1 MAEFSGGLKVQVYG
15 GSIADPVSNALVTVF
30 DDENAE
36 LYTVYTDPDGETE
49 ILPLAAPDPVSS
61 EYPEGERPYFTYNA
75 EIRADGYIPL
85 RIEGIQIF
93 PDGISLQNAPLER
106 GTGDE
111 QLIIVPAPALN
122 GDYPEKIPEEEVKT
136 IPEESGFVVLDS
148 VVIPEFVIVHSGT
161 PDSDA
166 PDYYVP
172 FKDYIKNVASS
183 EIYSTWD
190 EAAIRANVLAIISFT
205 LNRVYTEWYR
215 NKGYGFTITNS
226 TAYDQSFEFGR
237 TIFEEISRIVDET
250 FTTYI
255 KRRGGDQPLFA
266 QYSDGREVV
275 RTGWLSQWGSQELAQ
290 RGFNTLDIL
299 RFYYGDDIY
308 LEQADIVGGVPLSY
322 PGAELQRGSRGSAV
336 AVIQRQ
342 LARIGQTY
350 YSIGRPAADGIFGAE
365 TEASVLAFQQV
376 FNLPQTGIVDLATW
390 YQISQVYVALEKLA
404 VL

>member
-1 MAEFSGGLKVQVYG
+1 MAEYSGGLKIQAYG

-30 DDENAE
+30 DNENTG

-49 ILPLAAPDPVSS
+49 ILPLAAPTPAYS
-61 EYPEGERPYFTYNA
+61 EAPEGEQPYFTYNA

-93 PDGISLQNAPLER
+93 PDVISLQPAVLER
-106 GTGDE
+106 GSGGDR
-111 QLIIVPAPALN
+111 LITVPAPALW
-122 GDYPEKIPEEEVKT
+122 GSYPEKIPEEEVKPV
-136 IPEESGFVVLDS
+136 PEDSGFVVLDS
-148 VVIPEFVIVHSGT
+148 VVVPDFVIVHAGA
-161 PDSDA
+161 PDSA
-166 PDYYVP
+166 AQNYYVP

-215 NKGYGFTITNS
+215 NKGYNFTVTNS
-226 TAYDQSFEFGR
+226 TAFDQSFEYGR
-237 TIFEEISRIVDET
+237 TIFEEISQIVDES

-275 RTGWLSQWGSQELAQ
+275 REGWLSQWGSQELAQ
-290 RGFNTLDIL
+290 NGFNTLDIL

-308 LEQADIVGGVPLSY
+308 LEQADVVSGVPISY
-322 PGAELQRGSRGSAV
+322 PGAELQKGSRGSAV

-342 LARIGQTY
+342 LDRIGQTY
-350 YSIGRPAADGIFGAE
+350 YSIGRPAADGIFGSG

-376 FNLPQTGIVDLATW
+376 FNLPQTGVVDLATW
-390 YQISQVYVALEKLA
+390 YQISQVYVALERLA
-404 VL
+404 SL